1 MLSPELSVPESGAL
15 LSLEDVVVD
24 FDVPGRPPARV
35 VDEVSLS
42 LRAGQVLALVGE
54 SGSGKSTLARTVTG
68 TLAENGRVSG
78 GRVLF
83 GGRQLNGLRDK
94 QYRAIRGREI
104 GYIPQDA
111 LLGLN
116 PLLPVGVQAGEPL
129 RAHGLADKA
138 DRRERVLDLFG
149 KVGLR
154 NPDKVFHAYPH
165 ELSGGMCQ
173 RVLIAAA
180 MSTGPALLVADEPT
194 TALDV
199 TVQKRILDLLS
210 QLVADEGLSILLIT
224 HDLGVAAERADEIA
238 VLQNGRL
245 VRSGRAAEVIA
256 DPGDPYTSA
265 LVRSSSLGFE
275 GAAAAVER
283 QERRGA
289 DERAA
294 PIVVRAEHVRKTFVA
309 HRGRESVTAVADASF
324 VVRRGTTLGV
334 VGESGSGKTT
344 LVRLL
349 AGLTA
354 PDSGTIEVAGEPV
367 VHRRRGAGQ
376 GALYRKIQMVYQ
388 DPFASLNPRATVRA
402 IIEEP
407 LRGHKLGDRDRRRRR
422 VVELLDRTGLPTGV
436 ADRYTAELSG
446 GQRQR
451 VAIARAL
458 APDPELVILD
468 EPVSALDVTV
478 QRQILDLLVSLQ
490 RELALTYVFIS
501 HDLGVIAEVSDQIL
515 VLHHGDIVE
524 RGTAVEVITA
534 ARTDYV
540 KELLAS
546 VPGAGPATVSI

>member
-1 MLSPELSVPESGAL
+1 MSSPDLSVPEPGAL
-15 LSLEDVVVD
+15 LSLHEVAVD
-24 FDVPGRPPARV
+24 FDVPGRRSARV
-35 VDEVSLS
+35 VDGVSVS

-68 TLAENGRVSG
+68 TLAENGRVAA
-78 GRVLF
+78 GRVVF
-83 GGRQLNGLRDK
+83 DGRQLNGLRDK

-129 RAHGLADKA
+129 RAHGLANKA
-138 DRRERVLDLFG
+138 QRRERVIDLFG

-154 NPDKVFHAYPH
+154 NPEKIFHAYPH

-180 MSTGPALLVADEPT
+180 MSTRPKLLVADEPT

-199 TVQKRILDLLS
+199 TVQKRILDLLGE
-210 QLVADEGLSILLIT
+210 LVAEDELSILLIT

-238 VLQNGRL
+238 VLKDGKL

-256 DPGDPYTSA
+256 EPGDAYTTA
-265 LVRSSSLGFE
+265 LLHSSSLGFS
-275 GAAAAVER
+275 GIAAA
-283 QERRGA
+283 QRRSTHPV
-289 DERAA
+289 DQDA
-294 PIVVRAEHVRKTFVA
+294 PVVVKAENVRKVFPA
-309 HRGRESVTAVADASF
+309 QRGRDPVTAVADASF
-324 VVRRGTTLGV
+324 QVRRGTTLGI

-354 PDSGTIEVAGEPV
+354 PDSGTIEVAGQKV
-367 VHRRRGAGQ
+367 VHHRRGAGQ
-376 GALYRKIQMVYQ
+376 AELYRTVQMVYQ

-407 LRGHKLGDRDRRRRR
+407 LRGHKIGDGAQRRRR
-422 VVELLDRTGLPTGV
+422 VAELLEVTGLPADV

-458 APDPELVILD
+458 APDPRLVILD

-478 QRQILDLLVSLQ
+478 QRQILDLLTTLQ
-490 RELALTYVFIS
+490 RQFSLTYVFIS
-501 HDLGVIAEVSDQIL
+501 HDLGVIAEMSDEIL

-524 RGTAVEVITA
+524 RGTARDILISPE
-534 ARTDYV
+534 TDYV

-546 VPGAGPATVSI
+546 IPGAGVESVPV